1 MARYGN
7 YYGGSYG
14 YYSQPSTAELQA
26 KAAASIAG
34 LQKKGRV
41 LNPIHLEGTKL
52 ARTWWGKAW
61 CDNID
66 RYADFSN
73 RVDRGKRYVRADCVI
88 DLQVSKGR
96 IEALVQGTRK
106 KPYEVA
112 VGIASLTDDA
122 FAELMGD
129 CTARADSLEALAA
142 GDFPNE
148 LKQRLLVA
156 GGLFPAPAQIGFTCS
171 CPDSAS
177 LCKHIAAAI
186 MAVAPQLDETPLL
199 LFELRGVDTAELV
212 KRTVAEKLDLMLA
225 NADAPSERIMDMP
238 DADLTALFGVL

>member
-1 MARYGN
+1 MASYGG
-7 YYGGSYG
+7 YYGGYG
-14 YYSQPSTAELQA
+14 YYRQPSKAELAA
-26 KAAASIAG
+26 KATASIAG
-34 LQKKGRV
+34 LRKKGRE

-61 CDNID
+61 CDNIE
-66 RYADFSN
+66 RYADFAN

-122 FAELMGD
+122 FAGLMGD

-142 GDFPNE
+142 GDFPEE
-148 LKQRLLVA
+148 LKQRLLVG
-156 GGLFPAPAQIGFTCS
+156 GGLFPTPEQIGFTCS
-171 CPDSAS
+171 CPDSAF

-186 MAVAPQLDETPLL
+186 MAVAPQLDATPLL
-199 LFELRGVDTAELV
+199 LFELRGVNTADLV
-212 KRTVAEKLDLMLA
+212 KRTVAEKLDLMLE
-225 NADAPSERIMDMP
+225 NADAPSDRIMDMS
-238 DADLTALFGVL
+238 DNDLTMLFGVL

>member
-1 MARYGN
+1 MS
-7 YYGGSYG
+7 YYGGYG
-14 YYSQPSTAELQA
+14 YYSQPTKAELKA
-26 KAAASIAG
+26 KAARSIAD
-34 LQKKGRV
+34 LKKKGRE
-41 LNPIHLEGTKL
+41 LNPIELEGTKI

-61 CDNID
+61 CSNIE

-73 RVDRGKRYVRADCVI
+73 RVDRGKSYVRAGCVI
-88 DLQVSKGR
+88 DLKVSKGR

-129 CTARADSLEALAA
+129 CNARADSLEALAA
-142 GDFPNE
+142 GDFPDE
-148 LKQRLLVA
+148 LKERLLTA
-156 GGLFPAPAQIGFTCS
+156 GGLFPSPSQIGFTCS
-171 CPDSAS
+171 CPDSAY

-212 KRTVAEKLDLMLA
+212 KRTVAEKLDLMLS
-225 NADAPSERIMDMP
+225 NADAPSERIMDVS
-238 DADLTALFGVL
+238 DDDLTALFGVL

>member
-1 MARYGN
+1 MA
-7 YYGGSYG
+7 YYGGYG
-14 YYSQPSTAELQA
+14 YYSQPTKAELKA
-26 KAAASIAG
+26 KAARSIAD
-34 LQKKGRV
+34 LKKKGRE
-41 LNPIHLEGTKL
+41 LNPIELEGTKI

-61 CDNID
+61 CDNIE

-73 RVDRGKRYVRADCVI
+73 RVGRGKSYVRAGCVI
-88 DLQVSKGR
+88 DLKVSKGR

-112 VGIASLTDDA
+112 VGIDSLTDDN
-122 FAELMGD
+122 FADIMGD
-129 CTARADSLEALAA
+129 CDVRADSLEALAA
-142 GDFPNE
+142 GDFPDE
-148 LKQRLLVA
+148 LKKRLLNA
-156 GGLFPAPAQIGFTCS
+156 GGLFPSPSQIGFSCS
-171 CPDSAS
+171 CPDSAY

-225 NADAPSERIMDMP
+225 NADAPSERIMDVG
-238 DADLTALFGVL
+238 DDDLTALFGVL